1 MDHQYEAETTE
12 AVEAER
18 IVYVR
23 PVRSDDLPE
32 DLRAQAEGLDDLH
45 AVHAPDGKRLALV
58 RDRKLAFALARQ
70 NNFAPVS
77 VH

>member
-1 MDHQYEAETTE
+1 METYDKDLETGP
-12 AVEAER
+12 AP

-23 PVRSDDLPE
+23 PVSLEDLPQE
-32 DLRAQAEGLDDLH
+32 LRAQASGLKGLH

>member
-1 MDHQYEAETTE
+1 MEKADTTE
-12 AVEAER
+12 EQETHQ

-23 PVRSDDLPE
+23 PVDAADLPE
-32 DLRAQAEGLDDLH
+32 ELQTEARDLEDLH

-58 RDRKLAFALARQ
+58 RDRELAFRLARQ